1 MVNCL
6 LGGIPVE
13 FDNRYPDLERL
24 CRGYETALPP
34 ELTIRVSDE
43 ELAGERQKQTGAFSD
58 G

>member
-24 CRGYETALPP
+24 CRGFETTLPP

-43 ELAGERQKQTGAFSD
+43 ELAEERQKHQQG
-58 G
+58 